1 MGTVSRQV
9 TPEAKSGDAV
19 REQWQS
25 HIDEML
31 EQYRQMRD
39 RLGELQR
46 EVGTLTATAR
56 SPDGLVTATVGAQGQ
71 LVGLRIDPGAL
82 RRLNETSLAAQIVT
96 TAGVAAGAVRERA
109 SQALKG
115 FVPPRF
121 KEAIGPDGNVD
132 VLRLISTDPAELG
145 ETS

>member
-1 MGTVSRQV
+1 VGTVSRQV
-9 TPEAKSGDAV
+9 APKAKSGDAV

-31 EQYRQMRD
+31 QQYRQMRD

-56 SPDGLVTATVGAQGQ
+56 SPDGLVTATVGGQGQ
-71 LVGLRIDPGAL
+71 LVGLRLDPEAL
-82 RRLNETSLAAQIVT
+82 RRLDETSLAAQIVT

-109 SQALKG
+109 SRTLKE

-121 KEAIGPDGNVD
+121 KGAVGHDGNVD

>member
-1 MGTVSRQV
+1 LAVGTVSRQV

-56 SPDGLVTATVGAQGQ
+56 SPDGLVTATVGA
-71 LVGLRIDPGAL
+71 
-82 RRLNETSLAAQIVT
+82 
-96 TAGVAAGAVRERA
+96 
-109 SQALKG
+109 
-115 FVPPRF
+115 
-121 KEAIGPDGNVD
+121 
-132 VLRLISTDPAELG
+132 
-145 ETS
+145 